1 MAEHLYNI
9 YTVESRDY
17 APPFVHARIGQKWG
31 GGLYA
36 GSLHFRVT
44 TITDRRMPRGR
55 AISVLSLAVWWA
67 KLEKNDKVR
76 HNMTQ
81 IASLLAVATVF
92 VDLWAPFY
100 SQGGGGLIREIKVPM
115 QELELKMQG
124 GGLMR
129 EGGRNRGIL
138 RYYNIKNSCCE
149 CSQPYPD
156 IAWLALY

>member
-1 MAEHLYNI
+1 M
-9 YTVESRDY
+9 
-17 APPFVHARIGQKWG
+17 HARIGQKWG

-44 TITDRRMPRGR
+44 TITDHRMPRGR

-81 IASLLAVATVF
+81 IASLLAVAAVF

-100 SQGGGGLIREIKVPM
+100 SHGGGAYTRDKSTYAGT
-115 QELELKMQG
+115 
-124 GGLMR
+124 
-129 EGGRNRGIL
+129 
-138 RYYNIKNSCCE
+138 
-149 CSQPYPD
+149 
-156 IAWLALY
+156 

>member
-1 MAEHLYNI
+1 MTSYAHLLRADLLTVVPTSTTTVYI
-9 YTVESRDY
+9 VKMLVFDVLHQLLVKIDFTVESRDY

-76 HNMTQ
+76 HNNF
-81 IASLLAVATVF
+81 ASC
-92 VDLWAPFY
+92 
-100 SQGGGGLIREIKVPM
+100 
-115 QELELKMQG
+115 
-124 GGLMR
+124 
-129 EGGRNRGIL
+129 
-138 RYYNIKNSCCE
+138 SCCF
-149 CSQPYPD
+149 C
-156 IAWLALY
+156 

>member
-1 MAEHLYNI
+1 M
-9 YTVESRDY
+9 
-17 APPFVHARIGQKWG
+17 
-31 GGLYA
+31 
-36 GSLHFRVT
+36 T

-55 AISVLSLAVWWA
+55 AISVLSHAVWWA

-100 SQGGGGLIREIKVPM
+100 SQGGGGLIRETKVPM
-115 QELELKMQG
+115 QELELKME

-138 RYYNIKNSCCE
+138 RYYEKLVLDGPNSCDC
-149 CSQPYPD
+149 
-156 IAWLALY
+156 

>member
-1 MAEHLYNI
+1 M
-9 YTVESRDY
+9 
-17 APPFVHARIGQKWG
+17 
-31 GGLYA
+31 

-44 TITDRRMPRGR
+44 TITDRRMSRGR

-100 SQGGGGLIREIKVPM
+100 GGLYARQKY
-115 QELELKMQG
+115 LC
-124 GGLMR
+124 
-129 EGGRNRGIL
+129 RNL
-138 RYYNIKNSCCE
+138 S
-149 CSQPYPD
+149 
-156 IAWLALY
+156 

>member
-1 MAEHLYNI
+1 M
-9 YTVESRDY
+9 
-17 APPFVHARIGQKWG
+17 HARIGQKWG

-55 AISVLSLAVWWA
+55 AISVLSLAVWLA

-100 SQGGGGLIREIKVPM
+100 SQGGGGLIRETKVPM

-124 GGLMR
+124 G
-129 EGGRNRGIL
+129 EGGLCARGGV
-138 RYYNIKNSCCE
+138 
-149 CSQPYPD
+149 
-156 IAWLALY
+156 IAGFYGTTELHLLWCVLP